1 MPYLVR
7 IAAVAMAVAVTA
19 TACSLGSEWT
29 DREVQDAA
37 LTWMNLQG
45 LNETDPDVWSGRLDR
60 ICEIGY
66 APGQA
71 MQDMTELAGEF
82 ITEDAD
88 VNIRA
93 DGSLPTAEEAVE
105 SLLIIARSPTCTG

>member
-1 MPYLVR
+1 MRHLVR
-7 IAAVAMAVAVTA
+7 IAAVVMAVAVMA
-19 TACSLGSEWT
+19 AACSPGSEWT
-29 DREVQDAA
+29 DRELQDAA
-37 LTWMNLQG
+37 STWMNLTG

-71 MQDMTELAGEF
+71 MQDMTQLAGEF

-105 SLLIIARSPTCTG
+105 PLLIIAQSPTCTD